1 MATYSSTNGIK
12 LISTG
17 DEAGTWGTS
26 SNVNWQITDVAA
38 NGFVSIALAATT
50 YTLPVDAQP
59 SAAQDGHYKAI
70 KFTGTPGGTCTVTL
84 EQNDRARM
92 YMLVNS
98 TNQTIIVTQG
108 SGANVTIS
116 AGDSAIVLANGAGS
130 GAAVELFSSNAAQLA
145 TIAVTVADPSNVG
158 NRYYIDGALQQTVEI
173 KPSITYRFDQS
184 DTSNAGHPLRFS
196 ATADG
201 THATPAGT
209 EYTTGVVT
217 VGTPGSAGAFTQ
229 ITLEQDAPQTLYY
242 YCSVHPLMGGTVLG
256 AYSSILTGVTSAIQ
270 TQIDGK
276 QPVDATLTALAGL
289 ATGVD
294 KIPYSTDTDI
304 FSQLDFKDEDDMV
317 SDSATAVSSQ
327 QSVKAYVDAAGL
339 DFQTPAVTT
348 SGSFVDFDSIPSTVT
363 QIYVYFIDY
372 RGDPTVRVQLKVGG
386 TEVVTGYASSS
397 GTSAAQVS
405 ATDGFII
412 YSNSSGSDQRGMMT
426 LHKPASGI
434 WVESHSIGLGASDAS
449 GGGTISGLGTVDG
462 IRIKS
467 SSGNFVAGKV
477 SVSWQ

>member
-50 YTLPVDAQP
+50 YTLPADAQP
-59 SAAQDGHYKAI
+59 SAAQNGHYKAI

-130 GAAVELFSSNAAQLA
+130 GAAVELFSPNDAQLA

-201 THATPAGT
+201 THATP
-209 EYTTGVVT
+209 

-229 ITLEQDAPQTLYY
+229 ITLEQDAPKTLYY

-256 AYSSILTGVTSAIQ
+256 AYSSALSGVTITDSALSGVTITDSELAGATVEKFTNDTTSATGAVNFDCK
-270 TQIDGK
+270 TQAVYLNSANASGNVQLNFRGDGSTTFADIVPEGKSLTAVYAVNNGSTPYYVSDVKIDG
-276 QPVDATLTALAGL
+276 T
-289 ATGVD
+289 
-294 KIPYSTDTDI
+294 
-304 FSQLDFKDEDDMV
+304 SQL
-317 SDSATAVSSQ
+317 
-327 QSVKAYVDAAGL
+327 
-339 DFQTPAVTT
+339 T
-348 SGSFVDFDSIPSTVT
+348 STKFFWA
-363 QIYVYFIDY
+363 
-372 RGDPTVRVQLKVGG
+372 GG
-386 TEVVTGYASSS
+386 T
-397 GTSAAQVS
+397 Q
-405 ATDGFII
+405 
-412 YSNSSGSDQRGMMT
+412 
-426 LHKPASGI
+426 P
-434 WVESHSIGLGASDAS
+434 
-449 GGGTISGLGTVDG
+449 
-462 IRIKS
+462 
-467 SSGNFVAGKV
+467 SSGNASGMDVYAFTFFRRSASAWTIFADRTFFGT
-477 SVSWQ
+477 

>member
-256 AYSSILTGVTSAIQ
+256 AYSSALSGVTITDSE
-270 TQIDGK
+270 
-276 QPVDATLTALAGL
+276 LAGATVEKFTNDTTS
-289 ATGVD
+289 ATGAVNFD
-294 KIPYSTDTDI
+294 CKTQAVY
-304 FSQLDFKDEDDMV
+304 LN
-317 SDSATAVSSQ
+317 SATA
-327 QSVKAYVDAAGL
+327 
-339 DFQTPAVTT
+339 
-348 SGSFVDFDSIPSTVT
+348 SGNVQLNF
-363 QIYVYFIDY
+363 
-372 RGDPTVRVQLKVGG
+372 RGDGSTTFADIVPEGKSLTAVYALNNGSTPYYVSDVKIDGTSQLTSTKFFWAGG
-386 TEVVTGYASSS
+386 T
-397 GTSAAQVS
+397 Q
-405 ATDGFII
+405 
-412 YSNSSGSDQRGMMT
+412 
-426 LHKPASGI
+426 P
-434 WVESHSIGLGASDAS
+434 
-449 GGGTISGLGTVDG
+449 
-462 IRIKS
+462 
-467 SSGNFVAGKV
+467 SSGNASGMDVYAFTFFRRGASAWTIFADRTFFGT
-477 SVSWQ
+477 

>member
-130 GAAVELFSSNAAQLA
+130 GAAVELFSSNDAQLA

-256 AYSSILTGVTSAIQ
+256 AYSSALSGNTAATSTTLTDADRVVVNDDGTMVQAAMTDFTTYFESNIAALSGVTITDSALSGVTITDSELAGATVEKFTNDTASATGAVNFDCK
-270 TQIDGK
+270 TQAVYLNSANASGNVQLNFRGDGSTTFADIVPEGKSLTAVYALNNGSTPYYVSDVKIDG
-276 QPVDATLTALAGL
+276 T
-289 ATGVD
+289 
-294 KIPYSTDTDI
+294 
-304 FSQLDFKDEDDMV
+304 SQL
-317 SDSATAVSSQ
+317 
-327 QSVKAYVDAAGL
+327 
-339 DFQTPAVTT
+339 T
-348 SGSFVDFDSIPSTVT
+348 STKFFWA
-363 QIYVYFIDY
+363 
-372 RGDPTVRVQLKVGG
+372 GG
-386 TEVVTGYASSS
+386 T
-397 GTSAAQVS
+397 Q
-405 ATDGFII
+405 
-412 YSNSSGSDQRGMMT
+412 
-426 LHKPASGI
+426 P
-434 WVESHSIGLGASDAS
+434 
-449 GGGTISGLGTVDG
+449 
-462 IRIKS
+462 
-467 SSGNFVAGKV
+467 SSGNASGMDVYAFTFFRRSASAWTIFADRTFYGT
-477 SVSWQ
+477 

>member
-256 AYSSILTGVTSAIQ
+256 AYSSALSGVTITDSALSGVTITDSELAGATVEKFTNDTTSATGAVNFDCK
-270 TQIDGK
+270 TQAVYLNSANASGNVQLNFRGDGSTTFADIVPEGKSLTAVYALNNGSTPYYVSDVKIDG
-276 QPVDATLTALAGL
+276 T
-289 ATGVD
+289 
-294 KIPYSTDTDI
+294 
-304 FSQLDFKDEDDMV
+304 SQL
-317 SDSATAVSSQ
+317 SST
-327 QSVKAYVDAAGL
+327 KFFWA
-339 DFQTPAVTT
+339 
-348 SGSFVDFDSIPSTVT
+348 
-363 QIYVYFIDY
+363 
-372 RGDPTVRVQLKVGG
+372 GG
-386 TEVVTGYASSS
+386 T
-397 GTSAAQVS
+397 Q
-405 ATDGFII
+405 
-412 YSNSSGSDQRGMMT
+412 
-426 LHKPASGI
+426 P
-434 WVESHSIGLGASDAS
+434 
-449 GGGTISGLGTVDG
+449 
-462 IRIKS
+462 
-467 SSGNFVAGKV
+467 SSGNASGMDVYAFTFFRRSASAWTIFADRTFYGT
-477 SVSWQ
+477 